1 MPHNEEEGRCLSEEE
16 DRSDEEEPTTSDE
29 EFIDDGSEDESSESS
44 DEDVDW
50 THPRHP
56 WRANGVWHVTIT
68 LERYNALVRME
79 KKLAVAKSC
88 ITTIGATAKGLQEEL
103 LLLKKR

>member
-1 MPHNEEEGRCLSEEE
+1 MSEEE

-44 DEDVDW
+44 DEDGDSYTTSEGNVSIW
-50 THPRHP
+50 MTS
-56 WRANGVWHVTIT
+56 VWNVTMTI
-68 LERYNALVRME
+68 ERYRALVRME
-79 KKLAVAKSC
+79 K
-88 ITTIGATAKGLQEEL
+88 EL